1 MLEKEVLA
9 KKDMIEEKDRNITTL
24 VHQVG
29 GLEKA
34 KYVLSFRTNQIRKEL
49 EPKEELADRLKQELQ
64 KVDEEY
70 TELKKKNFEVSQ
82 KL

>member
-34 KYVLSFRTNQIRKEL
+34 KYVLSFRTN
-49 EPKEELADRLKQELQ
+49 
-64 KVDEEY
+64 
-70 TELKKKNFEVSQ
+70 
-82 KL
+82 